1 MKIAKTLI
9 PSLLAALFINAATL
23 AYAGDDKQQKHEA
36 RMQERLEEMKKELN
50 LSDDQAAQIKT
61 LQQSHM
67 EKRKAERDAMQKEM
81 DAILTPEQQEK
92 AKKMR
97 EERKEKRRSRHADH
111 HPE

>member
-1 MKIAKTLI
+1 MKTIKTLI
-9 PSLLAALFINAATL
+9 PSLFAALMISTATL
-23 AYAGDDKQQKHEA
+23 AYTGDDMQQKHET

-50 LSDDQAAQIKT
+50 LTDEQAAQMKT
-61 LQQSHM
+61 LQKSHM
-67 EKRKAERDAMQKEM
+67 EKRKAEREAMQKEM

-97 EERKEKRRSRHADH
+97 EERKEKRRARHAEH